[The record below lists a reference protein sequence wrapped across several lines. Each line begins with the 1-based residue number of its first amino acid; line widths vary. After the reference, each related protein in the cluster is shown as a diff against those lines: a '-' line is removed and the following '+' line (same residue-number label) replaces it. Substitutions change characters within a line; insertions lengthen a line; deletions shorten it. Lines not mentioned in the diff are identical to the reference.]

1 MSNQEVKIRK
11 IWTNEN
17 SSKDQV
23 TVQFVQKARG
33 PLAVGKLAVIAQD
46 LSSLGTGTVTALFS
60 MKSDVCQRLFG
71 TTDADYSNLEYDQMP
86 SANPLAKELGEAL
99 TISVVENTTQNPANP
114 NQQPK
119 INPVTQEILMSGG
132 KPIYR
137 HTTLTPASEGVRE
150 WLAADKVEAGVAPAA
165 KVNALD
171 AFGVVESGG

>member
-1 MSNQEVKIRK
+1 MSNTVKIRK
-11 IWTNEN
+11 IWEN
-17 SSKDQV
+17 TDSTKDQV

-33 PLAVGKLAVIAQD
+33 PLSVSKLAVIAQD

-71 TTDADYSNLEYDQMP
+71 TTDADYSDLEFDQMP
-86 SANPLAKELGEAL
+86 SAAPLEKELGEAL

-114 NQQPK
+114 NQTPK
-119 INPVTQEILMSGG
+119 INPLTQEVLMSGG

-137 HTTLTPASEGVRE
+137 HTTLTPASEEVRT
-150 WLAADKVEAGVAPAA
+150 WLAADKVEAGVASTT

-171 AFGVVESGG
+171 AFGVVTTD